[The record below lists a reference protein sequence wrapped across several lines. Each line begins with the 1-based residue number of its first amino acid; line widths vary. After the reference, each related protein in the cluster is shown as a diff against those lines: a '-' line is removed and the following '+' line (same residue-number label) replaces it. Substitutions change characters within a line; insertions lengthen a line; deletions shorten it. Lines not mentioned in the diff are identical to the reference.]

1 MSTESSM
8 KKEIQQSDAATAD
21 PAQAWLAAV
30 NADPKWERRR
40 RVIAA
45 LEAYKFR
52 LDARVS
58 LRDRYDVLCARLYS
72 GRSSRITGMPTN
84 HDQFAADDRFAEML
98 DEKMALERAM
108 AAEEAET
115 RLDDVKN
122 ALDYIDS
129 QSRMLIKQ
137 FYLDDNPRKALKS
150 LMSGLGYSSPH
161 VYEIR
166 NSALDKL
173 FEILYAEE

>member
-1 MSTESSM
+1 MS
-8 KKEIQQSDAATAD
+8 
-21 PAQAWLAAV
+21 V
-30 NADPKWERRR
+30 NAVSSASAEKQGTVTPTEAHLAVVSTDPNWERRR

-52 LDARVS
+52 LDARAFQ
-58 LRDRYDVLCARLYS
+58 RKRYEILCTRLYS

-108 AAEEAET
+108 AAEEDET

-122 ALDYIDS
+122 ALEYIDS

>member
-1 MSTESSM
+1 MSIQNSVADQPMGASTE
-8 KKEIQQSDAATAD
+8 AH
-21 PAQAWLAAV
+21 LAAV
-30 NADPKWERRR
+30 NAGLKWERRW
-40 RVIAA
+40 RVIKA
-45 LEAYKFR
+45 LEAYKLR
-52 LDARVS
+52 LDARAVQ
-58 LRDRYDVLCARLYS
+58 RKRYETLCARLYS

-129 QSRMLIKQ
+129 QSRMLIQQ